1 MDDQSP
7 THGPLDLL
15 ARVFVRVNIG
25 ERLRLS
31 AFHQFQ
37 GEFATGAQARPI
49 KLAAAPVVVGVI
61 VIVGTG
67 GYGGG

>member
-15 ARVFVRVNIG
+15 ACVLARVNIG

-31 AFHQFQ
+31 ALQQFE
-37 GEFATGAQARPI
+37 GDLATGAQVRPI